1 MAEGYCMLKNAIRVT
16 AFIMAICLAAFNTPV
31 GAYPVGTAL
40 TASLVPDVIAVKSGK
55 ATLSVKNANPDQK
68 LVIKI
73 GPKSSSVSQKGTYTK
88 NITGLTAGIY
98 KVVTTSPVSPNADPE
113 VKTLML
119 YVPGV
124 TVPKAGSI
132 KAKTTIKLKFLKPGT
147 VVTLL
152 PKAGKKAKKLIT
164 VKVGKKATA
173 ASVVIPAKTF
183 IKGSTNT
190 FKLTIGK
197 AVVATYKFT
206 GK

>member
-1 MAEGYCMLKNAIRVT
+1 MLKTVVRV
-16 AFIMAICLAAFNTPV
+16 AVFSISVCLAGFITPV
-31 GAYPVGTAL
+31 AAYPPGTDL
-40 TASLVPDVIAVKSGK
+40 TATLVPDVIAVKTGK
-55 ATLSVKNANPDQK
+55 ATLSVKNANPNQK
-68 LVIKI
+68 LSIKV
-73 GPKSSSVSQKGTYTK
+73 GTKTSSVAQKGTYTQS
-88 NITGLTAGIY
+88 ITGLVAGIY
-98 KVVTTSPVSPNADPE
+98 KVETTSPVSPNDDPE

-119 YVPGV
+119 YVPSV
-124 TVPKAGSI
+124 TAPKSGSI
-132 KAKTTIKLKFLKPGT
+132 KAKTTIKLKFLKPGS

-190 FKLTIGK
+190 FKLTISK
-197 AVVATYKFT
+197 TVVITFKFT

>member
-1 MAEGYCMLKNAIRVT
+1 MLKNVLRVIVFST
-16 AFIMAICLAAFNTPV
+16 SISLAAFITPV
-31 GAYPVGTAL
+31 AAYPVGTAL
-40 TASLVPDVIAVKSGK
+40 TETLVPDVIAAKTGK
-55 ATLSVKNANPDQK
+55 AKLSITHANPDQK

-73 GPKSSSVSQKGTYTK
+73 GPKSSSVSQKGTYTQT
-88 NITGLTAGIY
+88 ITGLNSGIY
-98 KVVTTSPVSPNADPE
+98 KIVATSPVSSREDPE

-119 YVPGV
+119 YVPSV
-124 TVPKAGSI
+124 TAPKAGSI

-173 ASVVIPAKTF
+173 ANVVIPAKTF
-183 IKGSTNT
+183 IKGATNT
-190 FKLTIGK
+190 FKITINK
-197 AVVATYKFT
+197 NVVFTYKFT

>member
-1 MAEGYCMLKNAIRVT
+1 MFKT
-16 AFIMAICLAAFNTPV
+16 ALRLMVFIVSICLVGFNTPV

-40 TASLVPDVIAVKSGK
+40 TASLVPDMIAVKTGK
-55 ATLSVKNANPDQK
+55 AKLSVAHANPDQK
-68 LVIKI
+68 LIVKV
-73 GPKSSSVSQKGTYTK
+73 GSKSSSVSQKGTYTK

>member
-1 MAEGYCMLKNAIRVT
+1 MLKT
-16 AFIMAICLAAFNTPV
+16 ALRLTVFVMSICLAGFNTPV

-40 TASLVPDVIAVKSGK
+40 TASLVPDMVAVKTGK
-55 ATLSVKNANPDQK
+55 AKLSVAHANPDQK
-68 LVIKI
+68 LIVKV
-73 GPKSSSVSQKGTYTK
+73 GSKSSSVSQKGTYSKT
-88 NITGLTAGIY
+88 ITGLTAGIY
-98 KVVTTSPVSPNADPE
+98 KVITTSPVSPNADPE

-173 ASVVIPAKTF
+173 ASIVIPAKTF